1 MDSLDEIKKV
11 LERALNARFRV
22 ADMNDTSGLGED
34 KKLFTKLIRKIEKLV
49 HNEDKIFTDNKI
61 DITTIVEPYWALIEY
76 VLDLHFTTEISDII
90 WWYIYNRKDDNGK
103 ILLWEDES
111 GEEFK
116 FNNPGDLY
124 EYITQKY
131 EL

>member
-1 MDSLDEIKKV
+1 MESLEEIKKV
-11 LERALNARFRV
+11 LERTLNVRFRLV
-22 ADMNDTSGLGED
+22 DMNDTSGLGED

-49 HNEDKIFTDNKI
+49 HNEDKIFTDSKI

-76 VLDLHFTTEISDII
+76 ILDLHFTTEISDII

>member
-1 MDSLDEIKKV
+1 MESLEEIKKV
-11 LERALNARFRV
+11 LEKTLNAKFRIV
-22 ADMNDTSGLGED
+22 DMNDTSGLGED

-49 HNEDKIFTDNKI
+49 QNEDKVYTDNKI
-61 DITTIVEPYWALIEY
+61 DITTIVEPYWTLIEY

-90 WWYIYNRKDDNGK
+90 WWYIYNRKDENGK
-103 ILLWEDES
+103 IQLWEDES

-131 EL
+131 E